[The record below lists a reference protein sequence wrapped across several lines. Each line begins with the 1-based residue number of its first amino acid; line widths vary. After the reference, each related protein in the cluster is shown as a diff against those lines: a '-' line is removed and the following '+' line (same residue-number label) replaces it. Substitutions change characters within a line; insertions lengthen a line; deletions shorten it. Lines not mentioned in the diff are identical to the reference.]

1 MPLRVRLVLLL
12 GVLLVVALGVTSLT
26 TLTLLKRSLIAQV
39 DDNLTSAIH
48 LLEARGSWPSDD
60 SSSDTVSNYYMRVIA
75 PDGST
80 YMNAPATTGTDS
92 VPDIP
97 SITYQEMLQ
106 VSGDIRTVGSVQG
119 DSTWRMVFVRGVD
132 QYNTPVTVAIAL
144 PLDALQDTLAQMQLF
159 MAMVG
164 LGVVIV
170 AGVAGYAAV
179 QRSLRG
185 LRAIEDTAADVVAS
199 GDLTRRAPVAPDST
213 EVGRLGTS
221 FNAMVANLET
231 AFAAQA
237 ASESRMRRFVSDA
250 SHELRTPL
258 ASIRGYGELY
268 RMGAVPQD
276 QLSSTFGRIESEA
289 IRMSTLVNDLL
300 ALARLDEGTQ
310 ELRLSRVNLT
320 AIAQDALDDLRALDS
335 TRPGEVIADGP
346 VWVEADADRIRQV
359 VTNLIGNAIQHT
371 PPGTA
376 VEIAVGTPSGWA
388 ALEVRDHGPGVPPE
402 AADRIF
408 ERFYRPDT
416 SRART
421 SGGSGL
427 GLAIVATIVGAHGG
441 TASFRPTP
449 GGGAT
454 LSIYLPLPHS
464 EDTAESSSAQDTAEP
479 RSDQDAAE
487 PRSDQAPSTEA
498 RQQDDRS
505 APDQTS

>member
-1 MPLRVRLVLLL
+1 VWGTSFVSNSNAVKGRALDRLPLRVRLVLLL

-26 TLTLLKRSLIAQV
+26 TLTLLKRSLVNQV
-39 DDNLTSAIH
+39 DDNLTSAVH
-48 LLEARGSWPSDD
+48 LLEARGSWPSSGPGNDQPR
-60 SSSDTVSNYYMRVIA
+60 NYYLRVIA

-80 YMNAPATTGTDS
+80 YMNAPATTGTDA

-97 SITYQEMLQ
+97 AITYQEMLQ
-106 VSGDIRTVGSVQG
+106 VANEVHTVGSVQG
-119 DSTWRMVFVRGVD
+119 NSTWRLMFVRGVD
-132 QYNTPVTVAIAL
+132 QYNTPVTVAVAL
-144 PLDALQDTLAQMQLF
+144 PLDSVQETLTQMQLF
-159 MAMVG
+159 IALVG
-164 LGVVIV
+164 VGVVLV
-170 AGVAGYAAV
+170 AVVAGYAAV

-185 LRAIEDTAADVVAS
+185 LRAIEDTAAEVVAS

-237 ASESRMRRFVSDA
+237 ASEARMRRFVSDA

-268 RMGAVPQD
+268 RMGAVPEE
-276 QLSSTFGRIESEA
+276 QLPATFGRIESEA

-300 ALARLDEGTQ
+300 ALARLDEGRQ
-310 ELRLSRVNLT
+310 ELRIGRVNLT
-320 AIAQDALDDLRALDS
+320 AIAHDALDDLRALDS
-335 TRPGEVIADGP
+335 TRPSDVLADGD
-346 VWVEADADRIRQV
+346 VWVDADGDRIRQV

-371 PPGTA
+371 PEGTA
-376 VEIAVGTPSGWA
+376 VEIAVGSPPGWA

-441 TASFRPTP
+441 TVSYRPTP

-454 LSIYLPLPHS
+454 MSIYLPVPP
-464 EDTAESSSAQDTAEP
+464 SSTE
-479 RSDQDAAE
+479 
-487 PRSDQAPSTEA
+487 QAPEDADSEEDPA
-498 RQQDDRS
+498 S
-505 APDQTS
+505 ES

>member
-1 MPLRVRLVLLL
+1 MSNSNPTKERALDRMPLRVRLVLLL

-39 DDNLTSAIH
+39 DDNLRSAIH
-48 LLEARGSWPSDD
+48 LLEARGSWPSNAPT
-60 SSSDTVSNYYMRVIA
+60 SDLPSNYYMRVLA

-80 YMNAPATTGTDS
+80 YLDAPATTGTDS
-92 VPDIP
+92 VPEIP

-106 VSGDIRTVGSVQG
+106 AAGQIHTVGSVQG
-119 DSTWRMVFVRGVD
+119 NSTWRMVFVRGVD

-144 PLDALQDTLAQMQLF
+144 PLDAVQDTLAQMQLF
-159 MAMVG
+159 IGLVG
-164 LGVVIV
+164 VGVVLV
-170 AGVAGYAAV
+170 AVIAGYAAV

-185 LRAIEDTAADVVAS
+185 LRAIEDTAAEVVAS

-237 ASESRMRRFVSDA
+237 ASEARMRRFVSDA

-268 RMGAVPQD
+268 RMGAVPEE
-276 QLSSTFGRIESEA
+276 QLTSTFGRIESEA

-300 ALARLDEGTQ
+300 ALARLDEGKQ
-310 ELRLSRVNLT
+310 ELRLTWVNLT
-320 AIAQDALDDLRALDS
+320 AIARDALDDLRALDS
-335 TRPGEVIADGP
+335 TRPSEVIADDE

-371 PPGTA
+371 PEGTA
-376 VEIAVGTPSGWA
+376 VEIAVGAPQGWA

-416 SRART
+416 SRARS

-427 GLAIVATIVGAHGG
+427 GLAIVATIVAAHGG
-441 TASFRPTP
+441 TTNYRPTP

-454 LSIYLPLPHS
+454 LAIYLPLS
-464 EDTAESSSAQDTAEP
+464 RSGAEADP
-479 RSDQDAAE
+479 AAE
-487 PRSDQAPSTEA
+487 TGS
-498 RQQDDRS
+498 QDDP
-505 APDQTS
+505 ATGD